1 MKLYL
6 TPGACS
12 LACHIALHEGA
23 MTFEAVT
30 VDLKTRR
37 TEDGRD
43 FTQVNPKGYVPALEL
58 DNGEVLTENVA
69 IMTFVSDRARIAA
82 PEGDLGCYRLIE
94 MLAFIST
101 EIHKQFKPYFDPS
114 ADQAQKDKAAETIG
128 KRLNYLAERMTDDY
142 LFGDEFSVAD
152 GYLFTMLTWAKA
164 NQLDI
169 PERLQRF
176 FRRML
181 DQPAVALTLHHEG
194 LEGKFDAPPRDDDQF
209 EARTA
214 GP

>member
-12 LACHIALHEGA
+12 LAVHIALHEGG
-23 MTFEAVT
+23 MTFDAVK

-43 FTQVNPKGYVPALEL
+43 FNPVNPKGYVPALEL

-69 IMTFVSDRARIAA
+69 LMTFVSDRARIAA
-82 PEGDLGCYRLIE
+82 PEGDLGRYRLIE

-101 EIHKQFKPYFDPS
+101 EIHKKFSPYFDPS
-114 ADQAQKDKAAETIG
+114 ADQAQKDKAAENIG
-128 KRLNYLAERMTDDY
+128 KRLNYLADRMTEDY
-142 LFGDEFSVAD
+142 LFGDDFSVAD
-152 GYLFTMLTWAKA
+152 GYLFTMLTWAKG
-164 NQLDI
+164 NQLAI
-169 PERLQRF
+169 PERLEQF
-176 FRRML
+176 FKRML
-181 DQPAVALTLHHEG
+181 DRPAVALTLHHEG
-194 LEGKFDAPPRDDDQF
+194 LEGKFDAAPRDDDQF
-209 EARTA
+209 ESRTA